1 MCHWPLHH
9 IGFLIEAECKFDITF
24 QKYLQTFNLSFDL
37 LSRYDLFA
45 EVKDMKVSAN
55 NSEVRATLEKIE
67 PVKWKGLLQNGA
79 KKGTIKLDFSRAV
92 DSDDETDSEEDKA
105 ILPPPQ
111 PLPTAENVRIKYKH
125 LKLSQCY

>member
-1 MCHWPLHH
+1 MPPLHH
-9 IGFLIEAECKFDITF
+9 IGFFDRRCKFDLTV
-24 QKYLQTFNLSFDL
+24 QKYLQIFNFCFNLLF
-37 LSRYDLFA
+37 SRYDLFA
-45 EVKDMKVSAN
+45 EVKDMKVSVN
-55 NSEVRATLEKIE
+55 NSEVRATLEKME

-105 ILPPPQ
+105 ELPPPQ
-111 PLPTAENVRIKYKH
+111 PLPTAENVRTKYKN